1 MIEIKCPVCNAKV
14 RYNGREIEGDEPEL
28 DKCPHGNIS
37 ECIDLW
43 RAWQRASLG
52 RD

>member
-1 MIEIKCPVCNAKV
+1 MIDIKCPVCNARV
-14 RYNGREIEGDEPEL
+14 RYNGREIEAEQ
-28 DKCPHGNIS
+28 DKCPNGNIS